1 MRFALDRWLLAGLFL
16 LAAIVGGRTWLH
28 AHPEYDPWAPLSLA
42 DDPDGWPNGWAV
54 KAKVAALRR
63 DPAECRAFL
72 QRSDIAFT
80 QLDPA
85 GEGACRREDRQVL
98 AADRS
103 LGLVLSPAGPQATCA
118 VDAALVR
125 WLRHGIQP
133 AAQTVLGSRVIAL
146 EHYGTNNCRRIGG
159 GRDGNWS
166 EHATGNA
173 IDLAAFKLADGR
185 RIVVRR
191 DWGKA
196 GAESADTRAG
206 KEAMFLRQVRDA
218 ACQEF
223 ATVLSPDYNAAHA
236 DHLHL
241 DQAPRGGAG
250 WTFCR

>member
-1 MRFALDRWLLAGLFL
+1 MRFDLDRWLLAGLFL
-16 LAAIVGGRTWLH
+16 LAVVVGGRAWLH
-28 AHPEYDPWAPLSLA
+28 AHPEYDPWAPLSLS
-42 DDPDGWPNGWAV
+42 DDPDGWAV

-72 QRSDIAFT
+72 QGSDVAFT
-80 QLDPA
+80 RLDPA

-98 AADRS
+98 AADRP
-103 LGLVLSPAGPQATCA
+103 LGLVLSPAGAQATCA
-118 VDAALVR
+118 VDAGLVR

-133 AAQTVLGSRVIAL
+133 AAEALLGSRVTAL
-146 EHYGTNNCRRIGG
+146 EHYGTNNCRRIAGG
-159 GRDGNWS
+159 SKGNWS

-173 IDLAAFKLADGR
+173 IDIAAFKLADGR

-191 DWGKA
+191 DWAKLD
-196 GAESADTRAG
+196 AENAD
-206 KEAMFLRQVRDA
+206 KEAAFLRQARDA

>member
-1 MRFALDRWLLAGLFL
+1 MGFALDRWLLAGLFL

-28 AHPEYDPWAPLSLA
+28 AHPEYDPWAPLSIA
-42 DDPDGWPNGWAV
+42 DDPDGLAV
-54 KAKVAALRR
+54 RAKVAALRR

-72 QRSDIAFT
+72 QRSGIAFT
-80 QLDPA
+80 RLDPA
-85 GEGACRREDRQVL
+85 GEGTCRREDRQVL
-98 AADRS
+98 AADRT
-103 LGLVLSPAGPQATCA
+103 LGLVLSPAAAQATCA

-125 WLRHGIQP
+125 WLRHGVQP
-133 AAQTVLGSRVIAL
+133 AAQAVLGSRVIAL

-159 GRDGNWS
+159 GSNGNWS

-173 IDLAAFKLADGR
+173 IDIAAFKLADGR

-191 DWGKA
+191 DWTKA
-196 GAESADTRAG
+196 SAPGADKSAD
-206 KEAMFLRQVRDA
+206 KQAMFLRQVRDA

>member
-16 LAAIVGGRTWLH
+16 LAAIAGGRAWLH

-42 DDPDGWPNGWAV
+42 DDSDGWAV

-72 QRSDIAFT
+72 QRSAIAFT
-80 QLDPA
+80 RLDPA

-98 AADRS
+98 APDRPR
-103 LGLVLSPAGPQATCA
+103 GLVLSPAGAQATCA

-125 WLRHGIQP
+125 WLRHGVQP
-133 AAQTVLGSRVIAL
+133 TAQALLGSRVTAL

-159 GRDGNWS
+159 GSEGNWS

-173 IDLAAFKLADGR
+173 IDIAAFKLADGR

-191 DWGKA
+191 DWSKANAA
-196 GAESADTRAG
+196 GADT
-206 KEAMFLRQVRDA
+206 EAAFLRQVRDA